1 MSFDSPGDIS
11 GDVHDGIEA
20 CYGLTG
26 SMCANRPTESNQF
39 QTVSI
44 DTGFDLGS
52 VDAMWPATAALT
64 MCQSWQV
71 ASSGYLEPDLWM

>member
-52 VDAMWPATAALT
+52 VDAM
-64 MCQSWQV
+64 
-71 ASSGYLEPDLWM
+71 